1 MPKRKRNPVVI
12 TQNIEIQAKSDH
24 IVAII
29 WLGENASIGLRFLS
43 PEHLLEFF
51 SKLMEKAVQVWPD
64 NEWIQEY
71 LREE

>member
-12 TQNIEIQAKSDH
+12 PQSVEIKAMSDH
-24 IVAII
+24 IVAVI
-29 WLGENASIGLRFLS
+29 WLGDSSIGLRFLS

-51 SKLMEKAVQVWPD
+51 QDLMKAACKVWPE